1 MADEAVVQRVVPA
14 KIGDEMKTSY
24 IDYAMSVI
32 VARALPDVRD
42 GLKPVHRR
50 ILFSMHDQ
58 GFTADKPY
66 KKSAKT
72 VGDVIARFH
81 PHGDVAVYDAIVR
94 LAQDFSMRAP
104 LVDGHGN
111 FGSVDGDPPAAMRY
125 TEARLSRLAGE
136 LLRDIDKKTVDFAP
150 NFDESFD
157 EPLVLPARFPN
168 LLVNGS
174 EGIAVGMATNIPP
187 HNLREVID
195 GVIMLIEKPEST
207 TADLMT
213 VIKGPDFPTAA
224 MIMGRDG
231 IKAAY
236 ETGRGSLKLRS
247 RAVIEET
254 AGGRFRIIV
263 SEIPYQVNKAR
274 LIEQIANLVRE
285 GRVNGISD
293 LRDESD
299 RDGMRIVVEL
309 KRDANANV
317 VMNQL
322 FKFSQME
329 ISFGVINL
337 ALVDGQPRVLTLRD
351 TLYYYV
357 VHQKEV
363 VVRRTRFDLE
373 KAEARAHILEGLRIA
388 LDHIDQV
395 INLIRSSKTVD
406 IAHAGLMR
414 EFGLSDRQAQAILD
428 MRLQRLT
435 GLERDKI
442 EQEYQALLKDIEYY
456 RAVLANER
464 MVYQIIK
471 TELIEIRDKYG
482 NERRTKIAAAAG
494 EFEDEDL
501 IPVEDM
507 VITMTHQGYIKR
519 LPASTYRSQR
529 RGGRGVTGMGTKE
542 EDFVEHIFITTTHH
556 YIVFFTNTGR
566 SFRLKVHEI
575 PEAGRTA
582 KGTNIVNLIQLGPD
596 EKVTAVIPVREF
608 SPDQFLFF
616 ATRQGTVKRTGL
628 SEFGNIRRGG
638 LIALA
643 LEQGNELIAV
653 RLTSGREDVLL
664 VTKKG
669 HSIRFPETDARPMG
683 RTARGVAGIRLRNG
697 DAVVAANVVREGAD
711 LLVITTKGYGKRTPI
726 DEYREQKRGGQGIKA
741 IRVTGRKGT
750 VAGAQMVEGDDEVM
764 LVTTKAMIIRLQ
776 VAGISKISRDT
787 QGVLVQRIDGD
798 DEVVAL
804 ARVPVKEGEPVI
816 EPGGEENPREE

>member
-1 MADEAVVQRVVPA
+1 
-14 KIGDEMKTSY
+14 
-24 IDYAMSVI
+24 
-32 VARALPDVRD
+32 
-42 GLKPVHRR
+42 
-50 ILFSMHDQ
+50 
-58 GFTADKPY
+58 
-66 KKSAKT
+66 
-72 VGDVIARFH
+72 
-81 PHGDVAVYDAIVR
+81 
-94 LAQDFSMRAP
+94 
-104 LVDGHGN
+104 
-111 FGSVDGDPPAAMRY
+111 
-125 TEARLSRLAGE
+125 
-136 LLRDIDKKTVDFAP
+136 
-150 NFDESFD
+150 
-157 EPLVLPARFPN
+157 
-168 LLVNGS
+168 
-174 EGIAVGMATNIPP
+174 
-187 HNLREVID
+187 
-195 GVIMLIEKPEST
+195 
-207 TADLMT
+207 
-213 VIKGPDFPTAA
+213 
-224 MIMGRDG
+224 
-231 IKAAY
+231 
-236 ETGRGSLKLRS
+236 
-247 RAVIEET
+247 
-254 AGGRFRIIV
+254 
-263 SEIPYQVNKAR
+263 
-274 LIEQIANLVRE
+274 
-285 GRVNGISD
+285 
-293 LRDESD
+293 
-299 RDGMRIVVEL
+299 
-309 KRDANANV
+309 
-317 VMNQL
+317 
-322 FKFSQME
+322 
-329 ISFGVINL
+329 
-337 ALVDGQPRVLTLRD
+337 
-351 TLYYYV
+351 
-357 VHQKEV
+357 
-363 VVRRTRFDLE
+363 
-373 KAEARAHILEGLRIA
+373 
-388 LDHIDQV
+388 
-395 INLIRSSKTVD
+395 
-406 IAHAGLMR
+406 
-414 EFGLSDRQAQAILD
+414 
-428 MRLQRLT
+428 
-435 GLERDKI
+435 
-442 EQEYQALLKDIEYY
+442 
-456 RAVLANER
+456 
-464 MVYQIIK
+464 
-471 TELIEIRDKYG
+471 
-482 NERRTKIAAAAG
+482 G